1 MLPSSLLLFFFSFA
15 FRASHAVGLV
25 FVCLFFL
32 KKKNCY
38 SRKKK
43 KKKKNCTTRSSH
55 SSLPLLTFSL
65 SPPPL
70 FLNFIL
76 LLLLLL
82 YSYQSLSYLNT
93 GTAAPLRKRVES
105 RFDEIKER
113 IEDSGVHCLTD
124 EQRHWLTKL
133 CADTRRYI
141 TEVPPSIQRRL
152 SAVTNHLI
160 EEGG

>member
-43 KKKKNCTTRSSH
+43 KKKKKLHNSVFTLLTPSSH
-55 SSLPLLTFSL
+55 LLSLPLLNF
-65 SPPPL
+65 L
-70 FLNFIL
+70 FI
-76 LLLLLL
+76 LLL